1 MTTIF
6 RFLAICAIGVAFA
19 TSSIASAQTYTA
31 VNYPGAAL
39 TELIGGPNPQ
49 GTSVGGYTLTAGGAL
64 HGFTLSKKGVFTPF
78 DPPGSTFTVVN
89 FINPRGDI
97 VGAYADASGVSHGF
111 VLSGGTYT
119 TVDYP
124 GAAGTELTSVNPSGE
139 MSGSTCSDPACG
151 DFGATNVTR
160 SFLVSKKDVFSATFD
175 PPGATSSTTSVVI
188 PSGAVV
194 GAYTDLSGTT
204 CATQCQ
210 GYMLFHGTY
219 ATINYPGSSFTF
231 AGGANASGSIVG
243 IYTDSSG
250 NGHGFLFNGG
260 YTSFDYPG
268 AAFTEATGI
277 NPSGV
282 IVGLYTDS
290 AGATHGFMRT
300 P

>member
-1 MTTIF
+1 MTKIL
-6 RFLAICAIGVAFA
+6 RFLAICTIGIAFA
-19 TSSIASAQTYTA
+19 VSSIAWAQTYTP

-64 HGFTLSKKGVFTPF
+64 HGFTLRDGVFTPF
-78 DPPGSTFTVVN
+78 DPPGSTFTTVN
-89 FINPRGDI
+89 YINPRGDI
-97 VGAYADASGVSHGF
+97 VGAYVDASGVSHGF
-111 VLSGGTYT
+111 VLSGGNYT

-124 GAAGTELTSVNPSGE
+124 GAAGTTLSSVNPSGE
-139 MSGSTCSDPACG
+139 MSGATCSDPACG
-151 DFGATNVTR
+151 VFAATNVTH
-160 SFLVSKKDVFSATFD
+160 SFLVSKKGVFSATFD
-175 PPGATSSTTSVVI
+175 PPGATGSTTSVVI

-194 GAYTDLSGTT
+194 GAYTDVSGTT
-204 CATQCQ
+204 CSTQCQ
-210 GYMLFHGTY
+210 GYMLFHGSY

-231 AGGANASGSIVG
+231 AGGANANGKIVG
-243 IYTDSSG
+243 IYTDASG
-250 NGHGFLFNGG
+250 AGHGFLFDGS

-268 AAFTEATGI
+268 AVFTEATGI

-290 AGATHGFMRT
+290 AGATHGFIRT

>member
-1 MTTIF
+1 MTRTF
-6 RFLAICAIGVAFA
+6 RFLAICTIGVALA
-19 TSSIASAQTYTA
+19 TSSIAWAQTYTA
-31 VNYPGAAL
+31 VNYPGAVL

-64 HGFTLSKKGVFTPF
+64 HGFTVRGGVFTPF
-78 DPPGSTFTVVN
+78 DPPGSTFTTAN

-97 VGAYADASGVSHGF
+97 VGAYVDAGGVSHGF

-124 GAAGTELTSVNPSGE
+124 GAAGTVLSSVNPSGE
-139 MSGSTCSDPACG
+139 MSGATCSDPACG
-151 DFGATNVTR
+151 VFGATNVTHG
-160 SFLVSKKDVFSATFD
+160 FLVSKKGVFSATFD
-175 PPGATSSTTSVVI
+175 PPGAASSTTSVVI
-188 PSGAVV
+188 PNGAVV
-194 GAYTDLSGTT
+194 GASTDLGGTT
-204 CATQCQ
+204 CSTQCQ
-210 GYMLFHGTY
+210 GYMLFHGSY

-231 AGGANASGSIVG
+231 AGGANAEGNIVG
-243 IYTDSSG
+243 IYTDPSG
-250 NGHGFLFNGG
+250 NGHGFLFDGA

-268 AAFTEATGI
+268 ASFTEATGI

-290 AGATHGFMRT
+290 AGAVHGFMRT

>member
-1 MTTIF
+1 MINIF
-6 RFLAICAIGVAFA
+6 RFLAICTIGAAVAA
-19 TSSIASAQTYTA
+19 SSIASAQTYTS
-31 VNYPGAAL
+31 VNYPGAVL

-64 HGFTLSKKGVFTPF
+64 HGFTVRGGVFTPF
-78 DPPGSTFTVVN
+78 DPPGSTFTTAN

-97 VGAYADASGVSHGF
+97 VGSYVDAGGVSHGF
-111 VLSGGTYT
+111 VLSGGSYT

-124 GAAGTELTSVNPSGE
+124 GAAGTALSSINPSGE
-139 MSGSTCSDPACG
+139 MSGATCSDPACG
-151 DFGATNVTR
+151 VFGATNVTH
-160 SFLVSKKDVFSATFD
+160 SFLVSKKGVFSATFD
-175 PPGATSSTTSVVI
+175 PPGAASSTSSVVI

-204 CATQCQ
+204 CSTQCQ
-210 GYMLFHGTY
+210 GYMLFHGSY

-231 AGGANASGSIVG
+231 AGGANAPGDIVG
-243 IYTDSSG
+243 IYTDASG
-250 NGHGFLFNGG
+250 VSHGFLFNGA

-268 AAFTEATGI
+268 AIFTEATGI

-282 IVGLYTDS
+282 IVGLYVDS
-290 AGATHGFMRT
+290 AGAVHGFMRT

>member
-1 MTTIF
+1 MIKVF
-6 RFLAICAIGVAFA
+6 RFLAICTIGAA
-19 TSSIASAQTYTA
+19 LAASSIAWAQTYTA
-31 VNYPGAAL
+31 VNYPGAVL

-64 HGFTLSKKGVFTPF
+64 HGFTVRAGVFTPF
-78 DPPGSTFTVVN
+78 DPPGSTFTTAN

-97 VGAYADASGVSHGF
+97 VGAYVDSGGVSHGF
-111 VLSGGTYT
+111 ILSGRTYT

-124 GAAGTELTSVNPSGE
+124 GAAGTTLSSINPSGE
-139 MSGSTCSDPACG
+139 MSGATCSDPACG
-151 DFGATNVTR
+151 SFGATNVTH
-160 SFLVSKKDVFSATFD
+160 SFLVSKKGAFSATFD
-175 PPGATSSTTSVVI
+175 PPGATGSTTSVVI

-194 GAYTDLSGTT
+194 GAYTNVSGTT
-204 CATQCQ
+204 CSTQCQ

-231 AGGANASGSIVG
+231 AGGANAEGNIVG
-243 IYTDSSG
+243 IYTDASG
-250 NGHGFLFNGG
+250 SGHGFLFNGA

-268 AAFTEATGI
+268 ASFTEATGI
-277 NPSGV
+277 NPGGV

-290 AGATHGFMRT
+290 AGAVHGFMRT